1 MTIWKFIFG
10 RVEVQDELI
19 IVQATENY
27 KDIFQKKYK
36 DIVNEKINKDAE
48 KILKKVWSKGDR
60 KKESISFSIK
70 SELIN
75 LFEAIARAEGV
86 NVSSSAYSDSD
97 LSDDEKNKFDI
108 KIDEKVELKM
118 KNDGKIIENSVSG
131 ILNVANNG
139 DKNRIWDIDLKLSGN
154 ENTNLKTTT
163 FHILDLDPK
172 EDWFED
178 YEINIKDIEIPLKIE
193 EDIDVSPDQEE
204 KSLTFVLDQE
214 HEPLFKIT
222 MTNTSSTSIN
232 NIELRKT
239 IPEVYSNLNLI
250 EKGSGDVQQE
260 DGYLIWSIDELG
272 SDQST
277 TLEFTMKVTPKEK
290 DPISSGQ
297 IEVKYTLLEETIS
310 GIEVEHVDAYSNNI
324 YYVERDEREEEPDIW
339 DCKFIFK
346 NRSEFP
352 LKLLDVD
359 LKSGDYNT
367 EEKVIDLGPQLDPDV
382 IVNPGEEWVSEPW
395 EVESEDLP
403 TFGKNVLFTVVGD
416 VINQLSASI
425 LIEAI
430 QLPVLTLT
438 GTKEF
443 SNTEIQSYKESE
455 IEVLTTVETSGIAPI
470 DKFHIEDTLP
480 QHFELV
486 ETENVKLSIND
497 KEIDKNTMT
506 FSFDPSNDVDTKRK
520 MVIDV
525 GNVLDQ
531 VGVLEDNSTIKLEY
545 PLKAVKPVMGEEYS
559 APILFQAI
567 TEEGSIIELYIEAP
581 EEEIQII
588 HERRRVTDG
597 RVIQQGSVK
606 GQYDIV
612 IIHKNRGDAA
622 EIDKVFEEVI
632 PENFNLVSANPEP
645 EQSGNKLT
653 WTFEKIEPNEEIE
666 IEFTIEGT
674 GDYRARDA
682 QISFKG

>member
-506 FSFDPSNDVDTKRK
+506 FSFDPSNDVNTKRK

-567 TEEGSIIELYIEAP
+567 TEEGSIIELYIEVP